1 MTDSAVLDHPLPR
14 IAARAEAVARARI
27 AVDAT
32 SRFADVA
39 GFWGRLTRSVELDS
53 PGQSL
58 AFVETWAEARQIP
71 ERDRLF
77 VTASVDGQPVVLL
90 PLWLRRVGPLKMYTW
105 FPGRHVGCN
114 APVADLERLRAL
126 STTERR
132 QLWQRIATRI
142 GGADLI
148 YLPALPHDANAPFA
162 ELGQWID
169 GDTLYRA
176 EFASWDNADKTQR
189 SKSRR
194 KHDRQQGE
202 RLDALGAVGFA
213 ELTNNDDTVP
223 VIATMFRQRAARFA
237 KMGVKDPFAC
247 PKTRAFYSGI
257 ASPTSPVD
265 VRLHVLRLEGD
276 IVAVR
281 YNVVLGGR
289 MFCLISSMSDDSAIQ
304 TGSPGKQCLLRVM
317 QTVFDAGYKSF
328 DMGAGFTDEKRH
340 WCNVQIPVRHHYL
353 PLTPMGRGVAF
364 AHRAFKT
371 VRHRVKSNP
380 ALLALAKRVRT
391 AMHKGKA
398 QSASED

>member
-14 IAARAEAVARARI
+14 IAARAEAAARARI
-27 AVDAT
+27 AVEVT

-39 GFWGRLTRSVELDS
+39 GFWGRLTRGVELDS

-58 AFVETWAEARQIP
+58 AFVEMWADALHIP
-71 ERDRLF
+71 QRDRLF
-77 VTASVDGQPVVLL
+77 VTASVDGHPVVLL
-90 PLWLRRVGPLKMYTW
+90 PLYLRRVGPLKMYTW
-105 FPGRHVGCN
+105 FPGHHVGCN

-126 STTERR
+126 SPDDRR
-132 QLWQRIATRI
+132 QLWNRIALRV

-148 YLPALPHDANAPFA
+148 YLPAVPHAEDAPFA
-162 ELGQWID
+162 ELGNWID
-169 GDTLYRA
+169 GDILYRA
-176 EFASWDNADKTQR
+176 EFTGWENADRTQR

-202 RLDALGAVGFA
+202 RLHALGAVDFR
-213 ELTNNDDTVP
+213 ELDNNGDTVP

-237 KMGVKDPFAC
+237 TMGVADPFASADIR
-247 PKTRAFYSGI
+247 TFYNTL

-265 VRLHVLRLEGD
+265 VRLHVLRLDGE

-281 YNVVLGGR
+281 YNVVSGTR
-289 MFCLISSMSDDSAIQ
+289 MFCLISSMSCDATIQ

-317 QTVFDAGYKSF
+317 QTVFDNGYRSF

-353 PLTPMGRGVAF
+353 PLTANGRAAAL
-364 AHRAFKT
+364 AHRMLKT
-371 VRHRVKSNP
+371 ARHTVKSNP
-380 ALLALAKRVRT
+380 ALLALAKRMRT
-391 AMHKGKA
+391 AMHKGKKPG
-398 QSASED
+398 ED